1 MKHEAFAFLSLSTLL
16 YSQGNQVTIQ
26 YANSPLANPTQIDYT
41 DILGKDSLLNSS
53 DIAKS
58 LQQIPGFSVAKK
70 GGGGTEAFFLI
81 AWWREIANCRKWR
94 DFIRRL
100 WW

>member
-1 MKHEAFAFLSLSTLL
+1 MKHKAFAFLSLSTLL

-26 YANSPLANPTQIDYT
+26 YANSPLANPTQIDCT
-41 DILGKDSLLNSS
+41 DILGKDSLLNNS

-70 GGGGTEAFFLI
+70 AEVEQKRFFLI
-81 AWWREIANCRKWR
+81 AWWR
-94 DFIRRL
+94 
-100 WW
+100 